1 MKKLASVRLIRQ
13 LKKRELQH
21 KQEVLLLFFL
31 GGGGE
36 MSAIVSYLQ
45 SKLIFF
51 LFLSLLTTIACNSF
65 EIFTHKKRKD

>member
-13 LKKRELQH
+13 LKKRKLQH
-21 KQEVLLLFFL
+21 KQEVLLLFFWR
-31 GGGGE
+31 GGE